1 MNQGTYPLAASMI
14 NQFNRLDQISNNL
27 ANINTNGFK
36 QEGTT
41 ETTFNYYL
49 QRAYEENIVPTKIN
63 TVTNNIPKIDA
74 KFINSEMGPIAMT
87 GNALDFA
94 LNDPDTF
101 FKVQNANGDI
111 VYTRDGSFKNLDNF
125 LVDGNGNHVLNSDNE
140 PIVVEDNFAS
150 QIGVTKIAY
159 TNLEKIGDN
168 TYKLKNPNEL
178 EIFENNDNLI
188 VSYTPKRAKKDEY
201 NRTKGLKRL
210 EKKVKSGK
218 LTKDQINS
226 RGYNKYLHLK
236 NEINVEIDYEK
247 FYQDSYWD
255 GLKGYITNTNLSND
269 AVISN
274 YSNLWQ
280 IEKAFR
286 MSKSD
291 LEIRP
296 IYHFTRRRIE
306 AHISIS
312 FVAYSIYKELERL
325 LYLYNAPFS
334 VKKAREIIHNIY
346 QIEVTLPD
354 SGVKQKVLLQ
364 MDEEQQFLV
373 NMIQNEIS
381 KSFG

>member
-49 QRAYEENIVPTKIN
+49 QRAQEENIVPTKIN

-168 TYKLKNPNEL
+168 TYMPKNLNEM
-178 EIFENNDNLI
+178 EIFENNDSLLVNGAIEKSNVNSVSSMVELI
-188 VSYTPKRAKKDEY
+188 DAHRRFDQSQKA
-201 NRTKGLKRL
+201 
-210 EKKVKSGK
+210 VKS
-218 LTKDQINS
+218 
-226 RGYNKYLHLK
+226 
-236 NEINVEIDYEK
+236 IDELNA
-247 FYQDSYWD
+247 S
-255 GLKGYITNTNLSND
+255 L
-269 AVISN
+269 
-274 YSNLWQ
+274 
-280 IEKAFR
+280 IEKIG
-286 MSKSD
+286 SNTK
-291 LEIRP
+291 
-296 IYHFTRRRIE
+296 
-306 AHISIS
+306 
-312 FVAYSIYKELERL
+312 
-325 LYLYNAPFS
+325 
-334 VKKAREIIHNIY
+334 
-346 QIEVTLPD
+346 
-354 SGVKQKVLLQ
+354 
-364 MDEEQQFLV
+364 
-373 NMIQNEIS
+373 
-381 KSFG
+381 

>member
-1 MNQGTYPLAASMI
+1 M
-14 NQFNRLDQISNNL
+14 
-27 ANINTNGFK
+27 
-36 QEGTT
+36 
-41 ETTFNYYL
+41 
-49 QRAYEENIVPTKIN
+49 
-63 TVTNNIPKIDA
+63 
-74 KFINSEMGPIAMT
+74 
-87 GNALDFA
+87 
-94 LNDPDTF
+94 
-101 FKVQNANGDI
+101 
-111 VYTRDGSFKNLDNF
+111 
-125 LVDGNGNHVLNSDNE
+125 
-140 PIVVEDNFAS
+140 
-150 QIGVTKIAY
+150 
-159 TNLEKIGDN
+159 
-168 TYKLKNPNEL
+168 
-178 EIFENNDNLI
+178 
-188 VSYTPKRAKKDEY
+188 
-201 NRTKGLKRL
+201 KRL

-236 NEINVEIDYEK
+236 NEISVEIDYEK
-247 FYQDSYWD
+247 FHQDRYWD

-269 AVISN
+269 AVVSN

-312 FVAYSIYKELERL
+312 FVAYSVYKELERL
-325 LYLYNAPFS
+325 LYKYEAPFS

-346 QIEVTLPD
+346 QLEIILPD
-354 SGVKQKVLLQ
+354 SNVKEKILLQ